1 MEKLCSR
8 RIKKTENSYQSEPE
22 KEITCWF
29 SSEEAEALL

>member
-1 MEKLCSR
+1 MQQQY
-8 RIKKTENSYQSEPE
+8 KKAENSYQSKPE

>member
-1 MEKLCSR
+1 MQQKD
-8 RIKKTENSYQSEPE
+8 KKTENNYQSKPE